1 MRPARHLV
9 VFLRA
14 PRLGAVKT
22 RLAADIGA
30 LAAWR
35 FYRGCT
41 TRVLGRVANDARWR
55 TGLAVTPDRFTGAG
69 FWPNE
74 LSRIAQGPGDLGAR
88 MVRAFGRLP
97 PGPAIIVGTDMPELD
112 AGQVARAFHALG
124 AADAVFGPAT
134 DGGYWLIGLARRRP
148 PPRGLFRG
156 VRWSTEHALADTLAT
171 VPGHFRVALLEQR
184 ADIDDGA
191 DYRRWR
197 DRARECRDASNSG
210 DVPKPREIIKQEQLV
225 E

>member
-30 LAAWR
+30 VAAWR

-41 TRVLGRVANDARWR
+41 ARVLGRVANDARWR
-55 TGLAVTPDRFTGAG
+55 TGLAVTPDRFAAAG

-74 LSRIAQGPGDLGAR
+74 RSRFGQGAGDLGAR
-88 MVRAFGRLP
+88 MARAFRRLP

-112 AGQVARAFHALG
+112 AGQVARAFRALG

-156 VRWSTEHALADTLAT
+156 VRWSSEHALADTLASL
-171 VPGHFRVALLEQR
+171 PDDFRIALLEQR

-191 DYRRWR
+191 DYRWWR

-210 DVPKPREIIKQEQLV
+210 DVPKRRELIKGT
-225 E
+225 

>member
-1 MRPARHLV
+1 MRPARHLI

-41 TRVLGRVANDARWR
+41 ARIIGRVARDPRWCTR
-55 TGLAVTPDRFTGAG
+55 LAVTPDRFAGAG
-69 FWPNE
+69 FWPAH
-74 LSRIAQGPGDLGAR
+74 LDRMAQGRGDLGDR
-88 MVRAFGRLP
+88 MARAFGRLP
-97 PGPAIIVGTDMPELD
+97 PGPAVIVGSDMPELD
-112 AGQVARAFHALG
+112 AAHVARAFLALG
-124 AADAVFGPAT
+124 RHDAVFGPAT
-134 DGGYWLIGLARRRP
+134 DGGYWLVGLARRRP
-148 PPRGLFRG
+148 PPRGLFLG
-156 VRWSTEHALADTLAT
+156 VRWSTEHALADSLASL
-171 VPGHFRVALLEQR
+171 PGRYRIALLEQR

-197 DRARECRDASNSG
+197 DPAREHRDASNSA
-210 DVPKPREIIKQEQLV
+210 DAPKPTEFNN
-225 E
+225 

>member
-1 MRPARHLV
+1 MRPARHLI

-30 LAAWR
+30 LGAWR

-41 TRVLGRVANDARWR
+41 ARVLGRVANDARWR
-55 TGLAVTPDRFTGAG
+55 TRLAVTPDRFTGAG
-69 FWPNE
+69 FWPDA
-74 LSRIAQGPGDLGAR
+74 LCRMAQGPGDLGAR
-88 MVRAFGRLP
+88 MARAFGRLP
-97 PGPAIIVGTDMPELD
+97 PGPAIIVGSDMPDLD
-112 AGQVARAFHALG
+112 ADQINRAFRALG
-124 AADAVFGPAT
+124 GADAVFGPAT

-156 VRWSTEHALADTLAT
+156 VRWSTEHALADTLASL
-171 VPGHFRVALLEQR
+171 PGHFRIALLEHC

-197 DRARECRDASNSG
+197 DRAQECRPAPIRGTHQNQAKSIM
-210 DVPKPREIIKQEQLV
+210 K
-225 E
+225 

>member
-30 LAAWR
+30 VAAWR

-41 TRVLGRVANDARWR
+41 ARVLRRLGADPRWTCR
-55 TGLAVTPDRFTGAG
+55 LGVTPDRFAGAG
-69 FWPNE
+69 FWPSS
-74 LSRIAQGPGDLGAR
+74 LGRIAQGQGDLGQRMAR
-88 MVRAFGRLP
+88 TFGRLP
-97 PGPAIIVGTDMPELD
+97 PGPAIIVGSDMPELD
-112 AGQVARAFHALG
+112 AGHVARAGLALG
-124 AADAVFGPAT
+124 RHDAGFGPAT

-148 PPRGLFRG
+148 PPRGLFTG
-156 VRWSTEHALADTLAT
+156 VRWSTGHALADTLASL
-171 VPGHFRVALLEQR
+171 PAAYRIAFLEQH

-197 DRARECRDASNSG
+197 AG
-210 DVPKPREIIKQEQLV
+210 
-225 E
+225 

>member
-1 MRPARHLV
+1 VRPARHLV

-41 TRVLGRVANDARWR
+41 ARVLGRVANDARWR
-55 TGLAVTPDRFTGAG
+55 TRLAVTPDRFTGAG
-69 FWPNE
+69 FWPDE
-74 LSRIAQGPGDLGAR
+74 RSRMAQGPGDLGAR
-88 MVRAFGRLP
+88 MARAFGRLP
-97 PGPAIIVGTDMPELD
+97 PGPAIIVGSDMPDLD
-112 AGQVARAFHALG
+112 ADQINCAFRALG
-124 AADAVFGPAT
+124 GADAVFGPAT

-148 PPRGLFRG
+148 PPRGLFLG
-156 VRWSTEHALADTLAT
+156 VRWSTEHALADTLASL
-171 VPGHFRVALLEQR
+171 PGHFRIALLEQR

-197 DRARECRDASNSG
+197 DAAREHRDASNSG
-210 DVPKPREIIKQEQLV
+210 DAPKLREFNN
-225 E
+225 

>member
-1 MRPARHLV
+1 MTPARHLV

-30 LAAWR
+30 VAAWR

-41 TRVLGRVANDARWR
+41 ARVLGRVANDARWR
-55 TGLAVTPDRFTGAG
+55 TGLAVTPDRFAGAG
-69 FWPNE
+69 FWPNQR
-74 LSRIAQGPGDLGAR
+74 SRIAQGPGDLGAR
-88 MVRAFGRLP
+88 MARAFGRLP
-97 PGPAIIVGTDMPELD
+97 PGPAVIVGTDTPDLD
-112 AGQVARAFHALG
+112 ADQIDRAFRALG

-156 VRWSTEHALADTLAT
+156 VRWSTGHALADSLASL
-171 VPGHFRVALLEQR
+171 PGHFRIALLEQR

-197 DRARECRDASNSG
+197 DHARECRDASNSG
-210 DVPKPREIIKQEQLV
+210 NVPKRSELIKGT
-225 E
+225 

>member
-9 VFLRA
+9 VFVKA

-74 LSRIAQGPGDLGAR
+74 LSRIVQGPGDLGAR
-88 MVRAFGRLP
+88 MARAFGRLP
-97 PGPAIIVGTDMPELD
+97 PGPAVIVGTDMPELD
-112 AGQVARAFHALG
+112 AGQVARAFRALG

-148 PPRGLFRG
+148 LPRGLFRG
-156 VRWSTEHALADTLAT
+156 VRWSTEHALADTLASL
-171 VPGHFRVALLEQR
+171 PAGYRVELLEEC

-191 DYRRWR
+191 DYWRWR
-197 DRARECRDASNSG
+197 KRS
-210 DVPKPREIIKQEQLV
+210 
-225 E
+225 

>member
-9 VFLRA
+9 VFVKA
-14 PRLGAVKT
+14 TRLGAVKT

-30 LAAWR
+30 VAAWR

-41 TRVLGRVANDARWR
+41 ARILGRVANDARWR
-55 TGLAVTPDRFTGAG
+55 TRLAVTPDRFMGAG

-74 LSRIAQGPGDLGAR
+74 PSRIAQGAGGLGVR
-88 MVRAFGRLP
+88 MARAFGRLP
-97 PGPAIIVGTDMPELD
+97 PGPAVIVGTDMPELD
-112 AGQVARAFHALG
+112 AGQIARAFRALG

-148 PPRGLFRG
+148 PPRGLFCG
-156 VRWSTEHALADTLAT
+156 VRWSTEHALADTLAR
-171 VPGHFRVALLEQR
+171 VPARYRIELLEER

-191 DYRRWR
+191 DYRRWN
-197 DRARECRDASNSG
+197 DGA
-210 DVPKPREIIKQEQLV
+210 
-225 E
+225 